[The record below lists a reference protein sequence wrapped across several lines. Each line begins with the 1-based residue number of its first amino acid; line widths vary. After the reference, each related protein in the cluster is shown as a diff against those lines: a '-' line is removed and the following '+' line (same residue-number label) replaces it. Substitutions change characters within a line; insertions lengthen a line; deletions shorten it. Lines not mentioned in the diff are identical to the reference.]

1 MPIGSGSP
9 EEDNKPVEGY
19 DYETGYSRPRNRSPH
34 GDGTYAGVNDAGE
47 AQWKYGLDSEFGLY
61 NFGDKTFS
69 PKQFGELDEYEM
81 EYLTGLSDQAMGHT
95 QTDAQKQIERNTRI
109 ASGAMQGLYASSQ
122 SRNAASALRMGREGA
137 EMTYAQGQEAL
148 GQQKA
153 QDMQQG
159 EDMFRQAALGKIS
172 GSGMQAAQR
181 SAANK
186 AAGTAAA
193 GAGIAGLAT
202 IIAAFVSDERLKS
215 DVSEKKG
222 KAELRDM
229 LKKMKPVNYDMGGK
243 NESGIL
249 AQDLERSEAGREMVK
264 RGPAGLRMVDTNEAS
279 KKMLAAMALM
289 HEDNE
294 SLKARLAKLE
304 GKKGRK

>member
-1 MPIGSGSP
+1 
-9 EEDNKPVEGY
+9 
-19 DYETGYSRPRNRSPH
+19 
-34 GDGTYAGVNDAGE
+34 
-47 AQWKYGLDSEFGLY
+47 
-61 NFGDKTFS
+61 
-69 PKQFGELDEYEM
+69 
-81 EYLTGLSDQAMGHT
+81 MGHT

-186 AAGTAAA
+186 AAGTQMA
-193 GAGIAGLAT
+193 GAGVAGFAAIL
-202 IIAAFVSDERLKS
+202 AAFISDERLKTN
-215 DVSEKKG
+215 VSEKEG
-222 KAELRDM
+222 KEEIRDM
-229 LKKMKPVNYDMGGK
+229 LGKMKPVNYDMGGK

-264 RGPAGLRMVDTNEAS
+264 RGPAGLRMVDTNEAA